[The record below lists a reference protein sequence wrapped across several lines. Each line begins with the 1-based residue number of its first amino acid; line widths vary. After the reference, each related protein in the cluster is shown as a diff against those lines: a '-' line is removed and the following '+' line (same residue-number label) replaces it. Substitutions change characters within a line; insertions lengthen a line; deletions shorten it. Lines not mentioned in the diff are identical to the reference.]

1 MNTQILDRQDTH
13 SKLTAAI
20 GIKSNISTSKC
31 TFCRHYKLQRGSAG
45 HCQLLN
51 APVRGGWKACS
62 LALGPFAPSWEHI
75 EGESALRPHL
85 NN

>member
-1 MNTQILDRQDTH
+1 MKTQILERQGTH
-13 SKLTAAI
+13 SKLPTAI
-20 GIKSNISTSKC
+20 GVRSNISTSKC
-31 TFCRHYKLQRGSAG
+31 TFCRHYQLQRGSAG

-62 LALGPFAPSWEHI
+62 LAIGPFAPSWEHLEEAI
-75 EGESALRPHL
+75 DLPAHL